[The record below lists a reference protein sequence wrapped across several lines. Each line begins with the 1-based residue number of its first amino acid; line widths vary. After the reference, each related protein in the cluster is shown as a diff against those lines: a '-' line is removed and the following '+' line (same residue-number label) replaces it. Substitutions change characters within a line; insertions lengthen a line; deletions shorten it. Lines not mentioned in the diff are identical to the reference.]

1 MQRKR
6 HSSDVR
12 SRTAT
17 WLAGSLV
24 VVYSVSF
31 LAFLYVSWFRPERAS
46 WALLLERCLTILT
59 PLVAV
64 ILQYYMRPRQH
75 TGDDDNR

>member
-6 HSSDVR
+6 RSPDAR
-12 SRTAT
+12 SRMAS

-31 LAFLYVSWFRPERAS
+31 LAFLYVSWFRPDRAS

-59 PLVAV
+59 PLVV
-64 ILQYYMRPRQH
+64 VVLQYYMRPRKY
-75 TGDDDNR
+75 TGDDNNR